1 MTKKTE
7 KKNPPM
13 LYNLAEL
20 QNDCSRMFKISP
32 SETLAVVQELYEKK
46 LVTYPRTDARVLST
60 AVAKEIDKN
69 LRGLMKYDREN
80 LSAYA
85 ANVINQG
92 GYKGISKSKY
102 VNDKLITDH
111 YAIIPTGQGLGAL
124 GNLDSLKSSVYELIV
139 RRFLSIFY
147 PAAEYQKMSLLLDRN
162 GEEFTAS
169 TKQLIKP
176 GYLMIADKNF
186 GKKAEDTSGKKT
198 KQSDTDENQEDTEA
212 AVFSQ
217 DIIDYISKLKKGAV
231 LACSGFDIKEGKTTA
246 PKRYSSG
253 SLILAMENAGQ
264 LIEDEELREQIKG
277 SGIGTSATRDAI
289 ITKLV
294 NNKYIALNKKTQI
307 LTPTFLGEIIYDV
320 VLRSINGLLRADL
333 TASWEKGLTGVA
345 EGSISEKEYMDKMTD
360 YVIRNT
366 NFVKGLNN
374 QYQMNQVF
382 DMVRPFYKK

>member
-1 MTKKTE
+1 
-7 KKNPPM
+7 
-13 LYNLAEL
+13 
-20 QNDCSRMFKISP
+20 
-32 SETLAVVQELYEKK
+32 
-46 LVTYPRTDARVLST
+46 
-60 AVAKEIDKN
+60 
-69 LRGLMKYDREN
+69 
-80 LSAYA
+80 
-85 ANVINQG
+85 
-92 GYKGISKSKY
+92 
-102 VNDKLITDH
+102 
-111 YAIIPTGQGLGAL
+111 
-124 GNLDSLKSSVYELIV
+124 
-139 RRFLSIFY
+139 
-147 PAAEYQKMSLLLDRN
+147 
-162 GEEFTAS
+162 
-169 TKQLIKP
+169 
-176 GYLMIADKNF
+176 
-186 GKKAEDTSGKKT
+186 
-198 KQSDTDENQEDTEA
+198 
-212 AVFSQ
+212 
-217 DIIDYISKLKKGAV
+217 
-231 LACSGFDIKEGKTTA
+231 
-246 PKRYSSG
+246 
-253 SLILAMENAGQ
+253 MENAGQ

>member
-1 MTKKTE
+1 M
-7 KKNPPM
+7 
-13 LYNLAEL
+13 
-20 QNDCSRMFKISP
+20 KIRSP
-32 SETLAVVQELYEKK
+32 DDGPRIVLCENAVL
-46 LVTYPRTDARVLST
+46 
-60 AVAKEIDKN
+60 
-69 LRGLMKYDREN
+69 
-80 LSAYA
+80 
-85 ANVINQG
+85 
-92 GYKGISKSKY
+92 
-102 VNDKLITDH
+102 
-111 YAIIPTGQGLGAL
+111 
-124 GNLDSLKSSVYELIV
+124 
-139 RRFLSIFY
+139 
-147 PAAEYQKMSLLLDRN
+147 
-162 GEEFTAS
+162 
-169 TKQLIKP
+169 
-176 GYLMIADKNF
+176 
-186 GKKAEDTSGKKT
+186 
-198 KQSDTDENQEDTEA
+198 
-212 AVFSQ
+212 SQ

-231 LACSGFDIKEGKTTA
+231 LSCSGFDIKEGKTTA

-345 EGSISEKEYMDKMTD
+345 DGSISEKEYMDKMTD

-382 DMVRPFYKK
+382 DLVKPFYKK